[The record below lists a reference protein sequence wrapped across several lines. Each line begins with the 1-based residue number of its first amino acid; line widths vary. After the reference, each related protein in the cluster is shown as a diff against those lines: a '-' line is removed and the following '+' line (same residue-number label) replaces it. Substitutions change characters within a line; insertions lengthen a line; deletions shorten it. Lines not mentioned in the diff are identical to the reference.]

1 MTARTYPFERYLN
14 VRSAY
19 GASFSPD
26 GQRLSFLTD
35 ITGVGEVWSVPV
47 DIHAA
52 QPAWPMQLTFR
63 GERAAGAS
71 FSPNDDTLLL
81 TADQGGS
88 ELTDLYMLS
97 GDGSQLTALTADPGI
112 IYTSANWSPDGAR
125 IAYSSNERDRRYF
138 DVYERALATGETK
151 RLLEQDGTNH
161 FIDYSPDGRYHL
173 VSRYES
179 NIRNQLL
186 LLDSATGEVRDLTPD
201 MGDGP
206 AEHAF
211 PAWSAD
217 RRGLYL
223 LSNRGRQF
231 MSLAWL
237 DLATTTLTYLRD
249 DAWDAENF
257 AVTQDGKHMALV
269 TNEDG
274 YSRLEL
280 FDVAAGWAERQALPL
295 AGADLPSGVLRELT
309 WSRDGRRLAFTVDMA
324 NDASDVWVWDIAE
337 QVLWRATRSA
347 LGGIARS
354 DLATPALLRYPT
366 FDGRQI
372 PAFLYTPRDLTPK
385 GLPVV
390 VYVHGGP
397 EGQSRPLY
405 NAIIQYL
412 TGAGYGVFVPNVRGS
427 TGYGYEYQS
436 LDDVRKR
443 MDSVADLK
451 YGVQYLCESGI
462 ADPRRVAVMG
472 GSYGGFMVLS
482 ALTTY
487 PELWAAGVD
496 IVGVANFVTFL
507 ENTGPW
513 RRKIR
518 EAEYGSL
525 EHDRDFLEEISPI
538 RHVDRITAP
547 LFVVHGANDP
557 RVPVGEAEQIV
568 AALRTRNIPVEYLR
582 FADEGHGLI
591 KRANR
596 LIAYPAIAQFLDQ
609 YVKGRG

>member
-1 MTARTYPFERYLN
+1 MAANIYPFERYLN
-14 VRSAY
+14 VRAAYSPGFSA
-19 GASFSPD
+19 D

-47 DIHAA
+47 DVRAA
-52 QPAWPMQLTFR
+52 QPAWPAQLTFR
-63 GERAAGAS
+63 GERVAGAR
-71 FSPNDDTLLL
+71 FSPTEDTLLL

-88 ELTDLYMLS
+88 ELTDLYLLS
-97 GDGSQLTALTADPGI
+97 GDGSRLTALTDDPDV
-112 IYTSANWSPDGAR
+112 IYTSADWSPDGNR
-125 IAYSSNERDRRYF
+125 VAYSSNDRDRRYF
-138 DVYERALATGETK
+138 DVYERTLATGETK
-151 RLLEQDGTNH
+151 LLLQQDGTNY
-161 FIDYSPDGRYHL
+161 FMNYSPDGQSLLIGRF
-173 VSRYES
+173 ES

-186 LLDSATGEVRDLTPD
+186 LVDRATGEVRDLTPE

-206 AEHAF
+206 AGHHF

-217 RRGLYL
+217 RNGLYL

-231 MSLAWL
+231 MALAWI
-237 DLATTTLTYLRD
+237 DLATTTMTYLRED
-249 DAWDAENF
+249 NWDAENL
-257 AVTQDGKHMALV
+257 AVTHDGKRLALV

-280 FDVAAGWAERQALPL
+280 FDVTNGWTERQALPL
-295 AGADLPSGVLRELT
+295 PGADLPRGVFRELT
-309 WSRDGRRLAFTVDMA
+309 WSRDGRHLAFTMDRA
-324 NDASDVWVWDIAE
+324 NDATDVWVWDVEE

-347 LGGIARS
+347 LGGIMQS

-366 FDGRQI
+366 FDDRQI
-372 PAFLYTPRDLTPK
+372 PAFLYTPRDLAPK

-397 EGQSRPLY
+397 EGQSRPIY
-405 NAIIQYL
+405 NAVIQYL
-412 TGAGYGVFVPNVRGS
+412 TGVGYGVFVPNVRGS
-427 TGYGYEYQS
+427 VGYGYEYQS
-436 LDDVRKR
+436 LDDVRTR

-482 ALTTY
+482 AVTTY

-496 IVGVANFVTFL
+496 IVGIANFVTFL

-513 RRKIR
+513 RRKLR
-518 EAEYGSL
+518 EPEYGSL

-568 AALRTRNIPVEYLR
+568 AALRQRNVPVEYLR
-582 FADEGHGLI
+582 FEDEGHGLV

-596 LIAYPAIAQFLDQ
+596 LIAYPAIARFLDR
-609 YVKGRG
+609 YVKGR